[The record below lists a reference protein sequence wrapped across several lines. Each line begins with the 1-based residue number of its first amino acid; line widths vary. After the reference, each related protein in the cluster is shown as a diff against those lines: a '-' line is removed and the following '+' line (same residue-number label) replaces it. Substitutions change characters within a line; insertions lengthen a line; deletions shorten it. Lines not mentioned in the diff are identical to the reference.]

1 MNRYVLQPEDTIAM
15 LPSEDGAEAAV
26 QVFCE
31 RTMIVFPV
39 SGIREVC
46 LQKNVEP
53 GLDALCL
60 TAADGLFGKEY
71 AISVPTEREDYS
83 AFLTALQA
91 AAPGLDDM
99 KETEYVPERCDH
111 KGPHHA

>member
-1 MNRYVLQPEDTIAM
+1 MNRYILQPEDTITV
-15 LPSEDGAEAAV
+15 LPPEDGAEAAV

-71 AISVPTEREDYS
+71 AVLVPTGRADYA
-83 AFLTALQA
+83 AFLEALKR
-91 AAPGLDDM
+91 AAPGLDVA

-111 KGPHHA
+111 KGHRHA